1 MKAITK
7 FVLTGQGRKNQETR
21 SQVYNQPTD
30 QKTDRSSNREV
41 SLSIRTFSEEWNNV
55 ESMYVN
61 TLPGT

>member
-30 QKTDRSSNREV
+30 QKTDRLSHREV